1 MTQVLLVSTDDRH
14 TTAVAAVVAEL
25 EGFSRL
31 LTVHSALQGRIE
43 IEQQEVD
50 IVLVDEEVGGRDG
63 LTTLREISSLEPLLP
78 VCLLSSRPDSELIE
92 RVLDAGG
99 RGLLPLPPS
108 VERYAERLRA
118 LSAWTRAAQGRV
130 TGEREQMARAVG
142 SVVAVVGAK
151 GGVGASLTALVSA
164 RATASRGRTA
174 LVDFDLRAG
183 DLASYCGVTVRRNIT
198 DLASL
203 GAEIGGREISEVA
216 YPVRN
221 GIELLPAPEH
231 GELAE
236 LMTETAARQI
246 VQAIRYQYAAVVVD
260 CGSHL
265 DDATAAALDLA
276 DVIVVVATPE
286 VPALRAVRRLGET
299 LGRLTLA
306 HNTPT
311 RLVLNRTSRNNE
323 IQPATAARLVSLPLL
338 AVMPDRIAKLE
349 PSLNTGSLIDL
360 ALPELNKVGQSIA
373 RATWTNGPPAPTA
386 GNGRVGGQPESDRA
400 DDEQGKRGRRKKR
413 TGGRRWWRRRR
424 DRRAEQKTQTEEPAQ
439 TASPR
444 SAPSP
449 APRSAPSPAPRSAPS
464 PAPRSAPSPTPRSA
478 PSPAPRSAP
487 SPAPRS
493 APSPTP
499 RSAPSPTIAPAA
511 AVPPPP
517 PVPATVPPSRDR
529 RAPRH
534 WDGPPSIS
542 PQAPSSAPASAPPGI
557 RPGAVSHRRGR
568 RSSGAYRRDPGGERG
583 AVTVE
588 FVGSLILALVVFVI
602 CLEGLILGGVSI
614 VAHNASQEAARGLSR
629 GMTVQ
634 KVEDAVARRMP
645 GPLADGLE
653 VTVID
658 QDDVQV
664 AISFPSMIPGMG
676 TAYGTSRI
684 DWEGQ

>member
-31 LTVHSALQGRIE
+31 LAVHSALQGRIE

-183 DLASYCGVTVRRNIT
+183 DLASYCGVTVRRNVT

-236 LMTETAARQI
+236 LMTETASRQI
-246 VQAIRYQYAAVVVD
+246 VQAIRYQYATVVVD

-276 DVIVVVATPE
+276 DAIVVVATPE

-360 ALPELNKVGQSIA
+360 ALPELNKVGRSIA

-400 DDEQGKRGRRKKR
+400 DDEQGRRGRRKKR
-413 TGGRRWWRRRR
+413 TGGRRWWRRR
-424 DRRAEQKTQTEEPAQ
+424 DRRAEQTQTEEPAQ

-449 APRSAPSPAPRSAPS
+449 A
-464 PAPRSAPSPTPRSA
+464 
-478 PSPAPRSAP
+478 
-487 SPAPRS
+487 
-493 APSPTP
+493 P

-557 RPGAVSHRRGR
+557 RPGVVSHRRGR
-568 RSSGAYRRDPGGERG
+568 RSAGAYRQDPGGERG

-614 VAHNASQEAARGLSR
+614 VAHNASQEAARDLSR
-629 GMTVQ
+629 GMSLQ

>member
-31 LTVHSALQGRIE
+31 LAVHSALQGRIE

-373 RATWTNGPPAPTA
+373 RATWTNGPPAPAA
-386 GNGRVGGQPESDRA
+386 GNGRVGGQPEPDRA

-449 APRSAPSPAPRSAPS
+449 A
-464 PAPRSAPSPTPRSA
+464 
-478 PSPAPRSAP
+478 
-487 SPAPRS
+487 
-493 APSPTP
+493 P

-557 RPGAVSHRRGR
+557 RPGVVSHRRGR

-588 FVGSLILALVVFVI
+588 FVGSLILAMVVFVI

>member
-373 RATWTNGPPAPTA
+373 RATWTNGPPAPAA

-413 TGGRRWWRRRR
+413 TGGRRWWRRHR

-478 PSPAPRSAP
+478 PSP
-487 SPAPRS
+487 
-493 APSPTP
+493 
-499 RSAPSPTIAPAA
+499 TIAPAA

-517 PVPATVPPSRDR
+517 PVPATVPPSRER
-529 RAPRH
+529 RTPRH

>member
-31 LTVHSALQGRIE
+31 LAVHSALQGRIE

-478 PSPAPRSAP
+478 PSP
-487 SPAPRS
+487 
-493 APSPTP
+493 
-499 RSAPSPTIAPAA
+499 TIAPAA

>member
-31 LTVHSALQGRIE
+31 LAVHSALQGRIE

-50 IVLVDEEVGGRDG
+50 IVLVDEEVGGRNG
-63 LTTLREISSLEPLLP
+63 LTTLREIASLEPLLP

-92 RVLDAGG
+92 HVLDAGG

-373 RATWTNGPPAPTA
+373 RATWTNGPPAPAA
-386 GNGRVGGQPESDRA
+386 GNGRVGGQPEPDRA

-464 PAPRSAPSPTPRSA
+464 PAPRSAPSPA
-478 PSPAPRSAP
+478 
-487 SPAPRS
+487 
-493 APSPTP
+493 P

-557 RPGAVSHRRGR
+557 RPGVVSHRRGR
-568 RSSGAYRRDPGGERG
+568 RSAGAYRQDPGGERG

-614 VAHNASQEAARGLSR
+614 VAHNASQEAARDLSR
-629 GMTVQ
+629 GMSLQ

-658 QDDVQV
+658 QDDVRV

-684 DWEGQ
+684 DWEGR

>member
-1 MTQVLLVSTDDRH
+1 MTQVLLISTDDRH

-31 LTVHSALQGRIE
+31 LAVHSALQGRIE

-50 IVLVDEEVGGRDG
+50 IVLVDEEVGGRNG
-63 LTTLREISSLEPLLP
+63 LTTLREIASLEPLLP

-92 RVLDAGG
+92 HVLDAGG

-151 GGVGASLTALVSA
+151 GGVGTSLTALVSA
-164 RATASRGRTA
+164 RAAATGGRTA

-183 DLASYCGVTVRRNIT
+183 DLASYCGVTVRRNVT

-236 LMTETAARQI
+236 FMTETASRQI
-246 VQAIRYQYAAVVVD
+246 VQAIRYQYATVVVD

-265 DDATAAALDLA
+265 DDATAAALDQA
-276 DVIVVVATPE
+276 DVIIVVATPE

-373 RATWTNGPPAPTA
+373 RTTWTNGPPAPAA

-400 DDEQGKRGRRKKR
+400 DDEQGRRGRRKKR
-413 TGGRRWWRRRR
+413 TGGRRWWRRR
-424 DRRAEQKTQTEEPAQ
+424 DRRAEQTQTEEPAQ

-464 PAPRSAPSPTPRSA
+464 P
-478 PSPAPRSAP
+478 
-487 SPAPRS
+487 
-493 APSPTP
+493 
-499 RSAPSPTIAPAA
+499 TIAPAA

-517 PVPATVPPSRDR
+517 PVPAAVPPSRDR

-557 RPGAVSHRRGR
+557 RPGVVSHRRGR
-568 RSSGAYRRDPGGERG
+568 RSAGAYRQDPGGERG

-614 VAHNASQEAARGLSR
+614 VAHNASQEAARDLSR
-629 GMTVQ
+629 GMSLQ

-658 QDDVQV
+658 QDDVRV

-684 DWEGQ
+684 DWEGR

>member
-31 LTVHSALQGRIE
+31 LAVHSALQGRIE

-464 PAPRSAPSPTPRSA
+464 PAPRSAPSPA
-478 PSPAPRSAP
+478 
-487 SPAPRS
+487 
-493 APSPTP
+493 P

-542 PQAPSSAPASAPPGI
+542 PQAPSSAPASAPLGI
-557 RPGAVSHRRGR
+557 RPGVVSHRRGR

-629 GMTVQ
+629 GMTLQ

>member
-449 APRSAPSPAPRSAPS
+449 APRSAPSP
-464 PAPRSAPSPTPRSA
+464 
-478 PSPAPRSAP
+478 
-487 SPAPRS
+487 
-493 APSPTP
+493 TP

-629 GMTVQ
+629 GMTLQ

>member
-373 RATWTNGPPAPTA
+373 RATWTNGPPAPAA

-464 PAPRSAPSPTPRSA
+464 P
-478 PSPAPRSAP
+478 
-487 SPAPRS
+487 
-493 APSPTP
+493 TP

-517 PVPATVPPSRDR
+517 PVPATVPPSRER
-529 RAPRH
+529 RTPRH

>member
-413 TGGRRWWRRRR
+413 TGGRRWWRRHR

-439 TASPR
+439 TAS
-444 SAPSP
+444 
-449 APRSAPSPAPRSAPS
+449 
-464 PAPRSAPSPTPRSA
+464 PRSA

-517 PVPATVPPSRDR
+517 PVPATVPPSRER
-529 RAPRH
+529 RTPRH

>member
-31 LTVHSALQGRIE
+31 LAVHSALQGRIE

-373 RATWTNGPPAPTA
+373 RATWTNGPPAPAA

-464 PAPRSAPSPTPRSA
+464 PAPRSAPSPA
-478 PSPAPRSAP
+478 
-487 SPAPRS
+487 
-493 APSPTP
+493 P

-557 RPGAVSHRRGR
+557 RPGVVSHRRGR

-588 FVGSLILALVVFVI
+588 FVGSLILAMVVFVI

>member
-1 MTQVLLVSTDDRH
+1 MTQVLLISTDDRH

-31 LTVHSALQGRIE
+31 LAVHSALQGRIE

-50 IVLVDEEVGGRDG
+50 IVLVDEEVGGRNG
-63 LTTLREISSLEPLLP
+63 LTTLREIASLEPLLP

-92 RVLDAGG
+92 HVLDAGG

-183 DLASYCGVTVRRNIT
+183 DLASYCGVTVRRNVT

-236 LMTETAARQI
+236 FMTETASRQI
-246 VQAIRYQYAAVVVD
+246 VQAIRYQYATVVVD

-265 DDATAAALDLA
+265 DDATAAALDQA
-276 DVIVVVATPE
+276 DVIIVVATPE

-373 RATWTNGPPAPTA
+373 RTTWTNGPPAPAA

-400 DDEQGKRGRRKKR
+400 DDEQGRRGRRKKR
-413 TGGRRWWRRRR
+413 TGGRRWWRRR
-424 DRRAEQKTQTEEPAQ
+424 DRRAEQTQTEEPAQ

-478 PSPAPRSAP
+478 PSP
-487 SPAPRS
+487 
-493 APSPTP
+493 
-499 RSAPSPTIAPAA
+499 TIAPAA

-517 PVPATVPPSRDR
+517 PVPAAVPPSRDR

-557 RPGAVSHRRGR
+557 RPGVVSHRRGR
-568 RSSGAYRRDPGGERG
+568 RSAGAYRQDPGGERG

-614 VAHNASQEAARGLSR
+614 VAHNASQEAARDLSR
-629 GMTVQ
+629 GMSLQ

-658 QDDVQV
+658 QDDVRV

-684 DWEGQ
+684 DWEGR

>member
-373 RATWTNGPPAPTA
+373 RATWTNGPPAPAA

-464 PAPRSAPSPTPRSA
+464 PVPRSA
-478 PSPAPRSAP
+478 PSPA
-487 SPAPRS
+487 
-493 APSPTP
+493 P

-557 RPGAVSHRRGR
+557 RPGVVSHRRGR

>member
-31 LTVHSALQGRIE
+31 LAVHSALQGRIE

-373 RATWTNGPPAPTA
+373 RATWTNGPPAPAA

-464 PAPRSAPSPTPRSA
+464 P
-478 PSPAPRSAP
+478 
-487 SPAPRS
+487 
-493 APSPTP
+493 TP

-517 PVPATVPPSRDR
+517 PVPATVPPSRER
-529 RAPRH
+529 RTPRH

-629 GMTVQ
+629 GMTLQ

>member
-1 MTQVLLVSTDDRH
+1 MTQVLLISTDDQH

-31 LTVHSALQGRIE
+31 LAVHSALQGRIE

-50 IVLVDEEVGGRDG
+50 IVLVDEEVGGRNG
-63 LTTLREISSLEPLLP
+63 LTTLREIASLEPLLP

-92 RVLDAGG
+92 HVLDAGG

-151 GGVGASLTALVSA
+151 GGVGTSLTALVSA
-164 RATASRGRTA
+164 RAAATRGRTA

-183 DLASYCGVTVRRNIT
+183 DLASYCGVTVRRNVT

-236 LMTETAARQI
+236 LMTETASRQI
-246 VQAIRYQYAAVVVD
+246 VQAIRYQYATVVVD

-276 DVIVVVATPE
+276 DAIVVVATPE

-360 ALPELNKVGQSIA
+360 ALPELNKVGRSIA
-373 RATWTNGPPAPTA
+373 RTTWTNGPPAPAA

-424 DRRAEQKTQTEEPAQ
+424 DRRAEQTQTEEPAQ

-449 APRSAPSPAPRSAPS
+449 ALRSAPSPA
-464 PAPRSAPSPTPRSA
+464 
-478 PSPAPRSAP
+478 
-487 SPAPRS
+487 
-493 APSPTP
+493 P

-517 PVPATVPPSRDR
+517 PVPAAVPPSRDR

-557 RPGAVSHRRGR
+557 RPGVVSHRRGR
-568 RSSGAYRRDPGGERG
+568 RSAGAYRQDPGGERG

-614 VAHNASQEAARGLSR
+614 VAHNASQEAARDLSR
-629 GMTVQ
+629 GMSLQ

-658 QDDVQV
+658 QDDVRV

-684 DWEGQ
+684 DWEGR

>member
-1 MTQVLLVSTDDRH
+1 MTQVLLISTDDQH

-31 LTVHSALQGRIE
+31 LAVHSALQGRIE

-50 IVLVDEEVGGRDG
+50 IVLVDEEVGGRNG
-63 LTTLREISSLEPLLP
+63 LTTLREIASLEPLLP

-92 RVLDAGG
+92 HVLDAGG

-151 GGVGASLTALVSA
+151 GGVGTSLTALVSA
-164 RATASRGRTA
+164 RAAATRGRTA

-183 DLASYCGVTVRRNIT
+183 DLASYCGVTVRRNVT

-236 LMTETAARQI
+236 LMTETASRQI
-246 VQAIRYQYAAVVVD
+246 VQAIRYQYATVVVD

-276 DVIVVVATPE
+276 DAIVVVATPE

-373 RATWTNGPPAPTA
+373 RTTWTNGPPAPAA

-400 DDEQGKRGRRKKR
+400 DDEQGRRGRRKKR
-413 TGGRRWWRRRR
+413 TGGRRWWRRR
-424 DRRAEQKTQTEEPAQ
+424 DRRAEQTQTEEPAQ

-449 APRSAPSPAPRSAPS
+449 APRSAPSP
-464 PAPRSAPSPTPRSA
+464 
-478 PSPAPRSAP
+478 
-487 SPAPRS
+487 
-493 APSPTP
+493 
-499 RSAPSPTIAPAA
+499 TIAPAA

-517 PVPATVPPSRDR
+517 PVPAAVPPSRDR

-557 RPGAVSHRRGR
+557 RPGVVSHRRGR
-568 RSSGAYRRDPGGERG
+568 RSAGAYRQDPGGERG

-614 VAHNASQEAARGLSR
+614 VAHNASQEAARDLSR
-629 GMTVQ
+629 GMSLQ

-658 QDDVQV
+658 QDDVRV

-684 DWEGQ
+684 DWEGR

>member
-31 LTVHSALQGRIE
+31 LAVHSALQGRIE

-478 PSPAPRSAP
+478 PSP
-487 SPAPRS
+487 
-493 APSPTP
+493 
-499 RSAPSPTIAPAA
+499 TIAPAA

-557 RPGAVSHRRGR
+557 RPGVVSHRRGR

-629 GMTVQ
+629 GMTLQ

>member
-1 MTQVLLVSTDDRH
+1 MTQVLLISTDDQH

-31 LTVHSALQGRIE
+31 LAVHSALQGRIE

-50 IVLVDEEVGGRDG
+50 IVLVDEEVGGRNG
-63 LTTLREISSLEPLLP
+63 LTTLREIASLEPLLP

-92 RVLDAGG
+92 HVLDAGG

-151 GGVGASLTALVSA
+151 GGVGTSLTALVSA
-164 RATASRGRTA
+164 RAAATRGRTA

-183 DLASYCGVTVRRNIT
+183 DLASYCGVTVRRNVT

-236 LMTETAARQI
+236 LMTETASRQI
-246 VQAIRYQYAAVVVD
+246 VQAIRYQYATVVVD

-276 DVIVVVATPE
+276 DAIVVVATPE

-373 RATWTNGPPAPTA
+373 RTTWTNGPPAPAA
-386 GNGRVGGQPESDRA
+386 GNGRVGGQPEFDRA

-413 TGGRRWWRRRR
+413 TGGRRWWKRRR
-424 DRRAEQKTQTEEPAQ
+424 DRSAEQKTQTEEPAQ

-449 APRSAPSPAPRSAPS
+449 A
-464 PAPRSAPSPTPRSA
+464 
-478 PSPAPRSAP
+478 
-487 SPAPRS
+487 
-493 APSPTP
+493 P

-542 PQAPSSAPASAPPGI
+542 PQVPSSAPASAPPGI
-557 RPGAVSHRRGR
+557 RPGVVSHRRGR
-568 RSSGAYRRDPGGERG
+568 RSSGAYRQDPGGERG

-629 GMTVQ
+629 GMTLQ

>member
-373 RATWTNGPPAPTA
+373 RATWTNGPPAPAA

-464 PAPRSAPSPTPRSA
+464 PAPRSAPSPA
-478 PSPAPRSAP
+478 
-487 SPAPRS
+487 
-493 APSPTP
+493 P

>member
-31 LTVHSALQGRIE
+31 LAVHSALQGRIE

-373 RATWTNGPPAPTA
+373 RATWTNGPPAPAA
-386 GNGRVGGQPESDRA
+386 GNGRVGGQPEPDRA

-449 APRSAPSPAPRSAPS
+449 A
-464 PAPRSAPSPTPRSA
+464 
-478 PSPAPRSAP
+478 
-487 SPAPRS
+487 
-493 APSPTP
+493 P

-588 FVGSLILALVVFVI
+588 FLGSLILAMVVFVI

>member
-1 MTQVLLVSTDDRH
+1 MTQVLLISTDDRH

-31 LTVHSALQGRIE
+31 LAVHSALQGRIE

-50 IVLVDEEVGGRDG
+50 IVLVDEEVGGRNG
-63 LTTLREISSLEPLLP
+63 LTTLREIASLEPLLP

-92 RVLDAGG
+92 HVLDAGG

-151 GGVGASLTALVSA
+151 GGVGTSLTALVSA
-164 RATASRGRTA
+164 RAAATGGRTA

-183 DLASYCGVTVRRNIT
+183 DLASYCGVTVRRNVT

-236 LMTETAARQI
+236 FMTETASRQI
-246 VQAIRYQYAAVVVD
+246 VQAIRYQYATVVVD

-373 RATWTNGPPAPTA
+373 RTTWTNGPPAPAA

-400 DDEQGKRGRRKKR
+400 DDEQGRRGRRKKR
-413 TGGRRWWRRRR
+413 TGGRRWWRRR
-424 DRRAEQKTQTEEPAQ
+424 DRRAEQTQTEEPAQ

-449 APRSAPSPAPRSAPS
+449 APRSAPSP
-464 PAPRSAPSPTPRSA
+464 
-478 PSPAPRSAP
+478 
-487 SPAPRS
+487 
-493 APSPTP
+493 
-499 RSAPSPTIAPAA
+499 TIAPAA

-517 PVPATVPPSRDR
+517 PVPAAVPPSRDR

-557 RPGAVSHRRGR
+557 RPGVVSHRRGR
-568 RSSGAYRRDPGGERG
+568 RSAGAYRQDPGGERG

-614 VAHNASQEAARGLSR
+614 VAHNASQEAARDLSR
-629 GMTVQ
+629 GMSLQ

-658 QDDVQV
+658 QDDVRV

-684 DWEGQ
+684 DWEGR

>member
-1 MTQVLLVSTDDRH
+1 MTQVLLISTDDRH

-31 LTVHSALQGRIE
+31 LAVHSALQGRIE

-50 IVLVDEEVGGRDG
+50 IVLVDEEVGGRNG
-63 LTTLREISSLEPLLP
+63 LTTLREIASLEPLLP

-92 RVLDAGG
+92 HVLDAGG

-151 GGVGASLTALVSA
+151 GGVGTSLTALVSA
-164 RATASRGRTA
+164 RAAATGGRTA

-183 DLASYCGVTVRRNIT
+183 DLASYCGVTVRRNVT

-236 LMTETAARQI
+236 LMTETASRQI
-246 VQAIRYQYAAVVVD
+246 VQAIRYQYATVVVD

-265 DDATAAALDLA
+265 DDATAAALDQA
-276 DVIVVVATPE
+276 DVIIVVATPE

-360 ALPELNKVGQSIA
+360 ALPELNKVGRSIA
-373 RATWTNGPPAPTA
+373 RATRTNGPLAPAA
-386 GNGRVGGQPESDRA
+386 DNGRASGQPESDRA
-400 DDEQGKRGRRKKR
+400 DDEQGRRGRRKKR
-413 TGGRRWWRRRR
+413 TGGRRWWRRR
-424 DRRAEQKTQTEEPAQ
+424 DRRAEQTQTEEPAQ

-449 APRSAPSPAPRSAPS
+449 ALRSAPSPA
-464 PAPRSAPSPTPRSA
+464 
-478 PSPAPRSAP
+478 
-487 SPAPRS
+487 
-493 APSPTP
+493 P

-517 PVPATVPPSRDR
+517 PVPAAVPPSRDR

-557 RPGAVSHRRGR
+557 RPGVVSHRRGR
-568 RSSGAYRRDPGGERG
+568 RSAGAYRQDPGGERG

-614 VAHNASQEAARGLSR
+614 VAHNASQEAARDLSR
-629 GMTVQ
+629 GMSLQ

-658 QDDVQV
+658 QDDVRV

-684 DWEGQ
+684 DWEGR

>member
-1 MTQVLLVSTDDRH
+1 M
-14 TTAVAAVVAEL
+14 
-25 EGFSRL
+25 
-31 LTVHSALQGRIE
+31 
-43 IEQQEVD
+43 
-50 IVLVDEEVGGRDG
+50 
-63 LTTLREISSLEPLLP
+63 
-78 VCLLSSRPDSELIE
+78 
-92 RVLDAGG
+92 
-99 RGLLPLPPS
+99 
-108 VERYAERLRA
+108 
-118 LSAWTRAAQGRV
+118 
-130 TGEREQMARAVG
+130 
-142 SVVAVVGAK
+142 
-151 GGVGASLTALVSA
+151 
-164 RATASRGRTA
+164 
-174 LVDFDLRAG
+174 
-183 DLASYCGVTVRRNIT
+183 RRNVT

-236 LMTETAARQI
+236 FMTETASRQI
-246 VQAIRYQYAAVVVD
+246 VQAIRYQYATVVVD

-265 DDATAAALDLA
+265 DDATAAALDQA
-276 DVIVVVATPE
+276 DVIIVVATPE

-373 RATWTNGPPAPTA
+373 RTTWTNGPPAPAA

-400 DDEQGKRGRRKKR
+400 DDEQGRRGRRKKR
-413 TGGRRWWRRRR
+413 TGGRRWWRRR
-424 DRRAEQKTQTEEPAQ
+424 DRRAEQTQTEEPAQ

-449 APRSAPSPAPRSAPS
+449 APRSAPSP
-464 PAPRSAPSPTPRSA
+464 
-478 PSPAPRSAP
+478 
-487 SPAPRS
+487 
-493 APSPTP
+493 
-499 RSAPSPTIAPAA
+499 TIAPAA

-517 PVPATVPPSRDR
+517 PVPAAVPPSRDR

-557 RPGAVSHRRGR
+557 RPGVVSHRRGR
-568 RSSGAYRRDPGGERG
+568 RSAGAYRQDPGGERG

-614 VAHNASQEAARGLSR
+614 VAHNASQEAARDLSR
-629 GMTVQ
+629 GMSLQ

-658 QDDVQV
+658 QDDVRV

-684 DWEGQ
+684 DWEGR

>member
-31 LTVHSALQGRIE
+31 LAVHSALQGRIE

-373 RATWTNGPPAPTA
+373 RATWTNGPPAPAA

-464 PAPRSAPSPTPRSA
+464 P
-478 PSPAPRSAP
+478 
-487 SPAPRS
+487 
-493 APSPTP
+493 TP

-517 PVPATVPPSRDR
+517 PVPATVPPSRER
-529 RAPRH
+529 RTPRH

-588 FVGSLILALVVFVI
+588 FVGSLILAMVVFVI

-629 GMTVQ
+629 GMTLQ

>member
-31 LTVHSALQGRIE
+31 LAVHSALQGRIE

-373 RATWTNGPPAPTA
+373 RATWTNGPPAPAA

-464 PAPRSAPSPTPRSA
+464 PAPRSAPSPT
-478 PSPAPRSAP
+478 
-487 SPAPRS
+487 
-493 APSPTP
+493 
-499 RSAPSPTIAPAA
+499 IAPAA

-557 RPGAVSHRRGR
+557 RPGVVSHRRGR

-629 GMTVQ
+629 GMTLQ

>member
-373 RATWTNGPPAPTA
+373 RATWTNGPPAPAA
-386 GNGRVGGQPESDRA
+386 GNGRVGGQPEPDRA

-464 PAPRSAPSPTPRSA
+464 PAPRSAPSPA
-478 PSPAPRSAP
+478 
-487 SPAPRS
+487 
-493 APSPTP
+493 P

-557 RPGAVSHRRGR
+557 RPGVVSHRRGR

>member
-373 RATWTNGPPAPTA
+373 RATWTNGPPAPAA

-449 APRSAPSPAPRSAPS
+449 A
-464 PAPRSAPSPTPRSA
+464 PRSA

-588 FVGSLILALVVFVI
+588 FVGSLILAMVVFVI

>member
-63 LTTLREISSLEPLLP
+63 LTTLREIASLEPLLP

-92 RVLDAGG
+92 HVLDAGG

-151 GGVGASLTALVSA
+151 GGVGTSLTALVSA
-164 RATASRGRTA
+164 RAAATGGRTA

-183 DLASYCGVTVRRNIT
+183 DLASYCGVTVRRNVT

-373 RATWTNGPPAPTA
+373 RATWTNGPPAPAA

-449 APRSAPSPAPRSAPS
+449 APRSAPSP
-464 PAPRSAPSPTPRSA
+464 
-478 PSPAPRSAP
+478 
-487 SPAPRS
+487 
-493 APSPTP
+493 
-499 RSAPSPTIAPAA
+499 TIAPAA

-517 PVPATVPPSRDR
+517 PVPAAVPPSRDR

-629 GMTVQ
+629 GMTLQ
-634 KVEDAVARRMP
+634 KVEDAGARRMP

>member
-373 RATWTNGPPAPTA
+373 RATWTNGPPAPAA

-449 APRSAPSPAPRSAPS
+449 A
-464 PAPRSAPSPTPRSA
+464 PRSA

>member
-1 MTQVLLVSTDDRH
+1 M
-14 TTAVAAVVAEL
+14 
-25 EGFSRL
+25 
-31 LTVHSALQGRIE
+31 
-43 IEQQEVD
+43 
-50 IVLVDEEVGGRDG
+50 
-63 LTTLREISSLEPLLP
+63 
-78 VCLLSSRPDSELIE
+78 
-92 RVLDAGG
+92 
-99 RGLLPLPPS
+99 
-108 VERYAERLRA
+108 ERYAERLRA

-183 DLASYCGVTVRRNIT
+183 DLASYCGVTVRRNVT

-276 DVIVVVATPE
+276 DAIVVVATPE

-360 ALPELNKVGQSIA
+360 ALPELNKVGRSIA
-373 RATWTNGPPAPTA
+373 RATCTNGPLAPAA
-386 GNGRVGGQPESDRA
+386 DNGRASGQPESDRA
-400 DDEQGKRGRRKKR
+400 DDEQGRRGRRKKR
-413 TGGRRWWRRRR
+413 TGGRRWWRRR
-424 DRRAEQKTQTEEPAQ
+424 DRRAEQTQTEEPAQ

-449 APRSAPSPAPRSAPS
+449 APRSAPSP
-464 PAPRSAPSPTPRSA
+464 
-478 PSPAPRSAP
+478 
-487 SPAPRS
+487 
-493 APSPTP
+493 
-499 RSAPSPTIAPAA
+499 TIAPAA

-517 PVPATVPPSRDR
+517 VPAAVPPSRDR

-557 RPGAVSHRRGR
+557 RPGVVSHRRGR
-568 RSSGAYRRDPGGERG
+568 RSAGAYRQDPGGERG

-614 VAHNASQEAARGLSR
+614 VAHNASQEAARDLSR
-629 GMTVQ
+629 GMSLQ

-658 QDDVQV
+658 QDDVRV

-684 DWEGQ
+684 DWEGR

>member
-1 MTQVLLVSTDDRH
+1 MTQVLLISTDDRH

-31 LTVHSALQGRIE
+31 LAVHSALQGRIE

-50 IVLVDEEVGGRDG
+50 IVLVDEEVGGRNG
-63 LTTLREISSLEPLLP
+63 LTTLREIASLEPLLP

-92 RVLDAGG
+92 HVLDAGG

-151 GGVGASLTALVSA
+151 GGVGTSLTALVSA
-164 RATASRGRTA
+164 RAAATGGRTA

-183 DLASYCGVTVRRNIT
+183 DLASYCGVTVRRNVT

-236 LMTETAARQI
+236 FMTETASRQI
-246 VQAIRYQYAAVVVD
+246 VQAIRYQYATVVVD

-265 DDATAAALDLA
+265 DDATAAALDQA
-276 DVIVVVATPE
+276 DVIIVVATPE

-373 RATWTNGPPAPTA
+373 RTTWTNGPPAPAA

-400 DDEQGKRGRRKKR
+400 DDEQGRRGRRKKR
-413 TGGRRWWRRRR
+413 TGGRRWWRRR
-424 DRRAEQKTQTEEPAQ
+424 DRRAEQTQTEEPAQ

-449 APRSAPSPAPRSAPS
+449 APRSAPSP
-464 PAPRSAPSPTPRSA
+464 
-478 PSPAPRSAP
+478 
-487 SPAPRS
+487 
-493 APSPTP
+493 
-499 RSAPSPTIAPAA
+499 TIAPAA

-517 PVPATVPPSRDR
+517 PVPAAVPPSRDR

-557 RPGAVSHRRGR
+557 RPGVVSHRRGR
-568 RSSGAYRRDPGGERG
+568 RSAGAYRQDPGGERG

-614 VAHNASQEAARGLSR
+614 VAHNASQEAARDLSR
-629 GMTVQ
+629 GMSLQ

-658 QDDVQV
+658 QDDVRV

-684 DWEGQ
+684 DWEGR

>member
-478 PSPAPRSAP
+478 PSP
-487 SPAPRS
+487 
-493 APSPTP
+493 
-499 RSAPSPTIAPAA
+499 TIAPAA

>member
-31 LTVHSALQGRIE
+31 LAVHSALQGRIE

-373 RATWTNGPPAPTA
+373 RATWTNGPPAPAA

-464 PAPRSAPSPTPRSA
+464 P
-478 PSPAPRSAP
+478 
-487 SPAPRS
+487 
-493 APSPTP
+493 
-499 RSAPSPTIAPAA
+499 TIAPAA

-517 PVPATVPPSRDR
+517 PVPATVPPSRER
-529 RAPRH
+529 RTPRH

-588 FVGSLILALVVFVI
+588 FVGSLILAMVVFVI

-629 GMTVQ
+629 GMTLQ

>member
-31 LTVHSALQGRIE
+31 LAVHSALQGRIE

-373 RATWTNGPPAPTA
+373 RATWTNGPPAPAA

-449 APRSAPSPAPRSAPS
+449 A
-464 PAPRSAPSPTPRSA
+464 
-478 PSPAPRSAP
+478 
-487 SPAPRS
+487 
-493 APSPTP
+493 P

>member
-31 LTVHSALQGRIE
+31 LAVHSALQGRIE

-50 IVLVDEEVGGRDG
+50 IVLVDEEVGGRNG
-63 LTTLREISSLEPLLP
+63 LTTLREIASLEPLLP

-92 RVLDAGG
+92 HVLDAGG

-151 GGVGASLTALVSA
+151 GGVGTSLTALVSA
-164 RATASRGRTA
+164 RAAATGGRTA

-183 DLASYCGVTVRRNIT
+183 DLASYCGVTVRRNVT

-236 LMTETAARQI
+236 FMTETASRQI
-246 VQAIRYQYAAVVVD
+246 VQAIRYQYATVVVD

-265 DDATAAALDLA
+265 DDATAAALDQA
-276 DVIVVVATPE
+276 DVIIVVATPE

-373 RATWTNGPPAPTA
+373 RATWTNGPPAPAA

-400 DDEQGKRGRRKKR
+400 DDEQGRRGRRKKR
-413 TGGRRWWRRRR
+413 TGGRRWWRRR
-424 DRRAEQKTQTEEPAQ
+424 DRRAEQTQTEEPAQ

-449 APRSAPSPAPRSAPS
+449 APRSAPSPA
-464 PAPRSAPSPTPRSA
+464 
-478 PSPAPRSAP
+478 
-487 SPAPRS
+487 
-493 APSPTP
+493 P

-557 RPGAVSHRRGR
+557 RPGVVSHRRGR
-568 RSSGAYRRDPGGERG
+568 RSAGAYRQDPGGERG

-658 QDDVQV
+658 QDDVRV

-684 DWEGQ
+684 DWEGR

>member
-31 LTVHSALQGRIE
+31 LAVHSALQGRIE

-373 RATWTNGPPAPTA
+373 RATWTNGPPAPAA

-464 PAPRSAPSPTPRSA
+464 PAPRSAPSPA
-478 PSPAPRSAP
+478 
-487 SPAPRS
+487 
-493 APSPTP
+493 P

-588 FVGSLILALVVFVI
+588 FVGSLILAMVVFVI

-629 GMTVQ
+629 GMTLQ

>member
-31 LTVHSALQGRIE
+31 LAVHSALQGRIE

-373 RATWTNGPPAPTA
+373 RATRTSGPPAPAA
-386 GNGRVGGQPESDRA
+386 GNERMSGQPEPGHA
-400 DDEQGKRGRRKKR
+400 DEQEKKGRRKK
-413 TGGRRWWRRRR
+413 TGGRRWWRRRN
-424 DRRAEQKTQTEEPAQ
+424 RRAEQTEEPAQ

-449 APRSAPSPAPRSAPS
+449 T
-464 PAPRSAPSPTPRSA
+464 PRSAPSPT
-478 PSPAPRSAP
+478 
-487 SPAPRS
+487 PRS

-542 PQAPSSAPASAPPGI
+542 PQAPSSAPASAPPGS

-568 RSSGAYRRDPGGERG
+568 RSSGAYRQDPGGERG

>member
-1 MTQVLLVSTDDRH
+1 MTQVLLISTDDQH

-31 LTVHSALQGRIE
+31 LAVHSALQGRIE

-50 IVLVDEEVGGRDG
+50 IVLVDEEVGGRNG
-63 LTTLREISSLEPLLP
+63 LTTLREIASLEPLLP

-92 RVLDAGG
+92 HVLDAGG

-151 GGVGASLTALVSA
+151 GGVGTSLTALVSA
-164 RATASRGRTA
+164 RAAATRGRTA

-183 DLASYCGVTVRRNIT
+183 DLASYCGVTVRRNVT

-236 LMTETAARQI
+236 LMTETASRQI
-246 VQAIRYQYAAVVVD
+246 VQAIRYQYATVVVD

-276 DVIVVVATPE
+276 DAIVVVATPE

-373 RATWTNGPPAPTA
+373 RTTWTNGPPAPAA

-400 DDEQGKRGRRKKR
+400 DDEQGRRGRRKKR

-424 DRRAEQKTQTEEPAQ
+424 DRRAEQTQTEEPAQ

-449 APRSAPSPAPRSAPS
+449 ALRSAPSPA
-464 PAPRSAPSPTPRSA
+464 
-478 PSPAPRSAP
+478 
-487 SPAPRS
+487 
-493 APSPTP
+493 P

-557 RPGAVSHRRGR
+557 RPGVVSHRRGR
-568 RSSGAYRRDPGGERG
+568 RSAGAYRQDPGGERG

-614 VAHNASQEAARGLSR
+614 VAHNASQEAARDLSR
-629 GMTVQ
+629 GMSLQ

-658 QDDVQV
+658 QDDVRV

-684 DWEGQ
+684 DWEGR

>member
-31 LTVHSALQGRIE
+31 LAVHSALQGRIE

-373 RATWTNGPPAPTA
+373 RATWTNGPPAPAA

-464 PAPRSAPSPTPRSA
+464 PAPRSAPSPT
-478 PSPAPRSAP
+478 
-487 SPAPRS
+487 
-493 APSPTP
+493 
-499 RSAPSPTIAPAA
+499 IAPAA

-557 RPGAVSHRRGR
+557 RPGVVSHRRGR